1 MAIKNKKNEWIS
13 GTGKAVKPV
22 DIKPMVRERDR
33 VVESIFREIEL
44 MQQFMQH
51 KKEDI
56 LSRIDEYK
64 QICEEEY
71 NASFSDTGAI
81 TLTNYSANK
90 QIEIKINNLVK
101 YNEVALLAEFTL
113 KSCIRRWSE
122 GASDELI
129 KIVDYAFEL
138 DAQGAL
144 SRSKLASLRSIEID
158 DENWHN
164 GLDMLKE
171 AEYAAGSRQYIMVR
185 ERKNPDEKFQSKSL
199 NFSTV

>member
-22 DIKPMVRERDR
+22 DIRPMVRERDR

-44 MQQFMQH
+44 MEQFMKH

-56 LSRIDEYK
+56 LSRINEYK
-64 QICEEEY
+64 EICSEEY
-71 NASFSDTGAI
+71 DAKFSDTGAI
-81 TLTNYSANK
+81 TLTNFSADK

-101 YNEVALLAEFTL
+101 LNELAQLAEEKL
-113 KSCIRRWSE
+113 KGCIRRWSE
-122 GASDELI
+122 GASDELV
-129 KIVDYAFEL
+129 KIVDYAFEMDAKGNL
-138 DAQGAL
+138 DRA
-144 SRSKLASLRSIEID
+144 KLATLRNIEISD
-158 DENWHN
+158 KEWQK
-164 GLDMLKE
+164 GLELLKE